1 MCMVIYNVKTVG
13 GALLDKMIGMS
24 INYSTWSNGSSTIN
38 CYGNGLLLNG
48 RRANIYATA
57 VTQFINTNMHL
68 SGSGT
73 HLRLKS
79 HEMSFDHN
87 LSLGC
92 STVLNFGQYVGMI
105 PPCPLQ
111 NLKTVRPLTMAVI
124 DEKLLAGFEIKLCFG
139 WISYIA
145 TSPGSKSNDDVFS
158 TSKINW
164 YRYHSKHTVIFL
176 MS

>member
-1 MCMVIYNVKTVG
+1 MVMCMVIYNVKTVG

-24 INYSTWSNGSSTIN
+24 INYSTWSNGSSTSN

-79 HEMSFDHN
+79 HEMSFDLN
-87 LSLGC
+87 LFLGC
-92 STVLNFGQYVGMI
+92 STVLKFGSTRQWYCHALAKFKNGSTIEFRLDIANCDI
-105 PPCPLQ
+105 PGQQKQWWRIFNVQ
-111 NLKTVRPLTMAVI
+111 N
-124 DEKLLAGFEIKLCFG
+124 
-139 WISYIA
+139 
-145 TSPGSKSNDDVFS
+145 
-158 TSKINW
+158 
-164 YRYHSKHTVIFL
+164 
-176 MS
+176 